1 MAIVTSG
8 SMSAFVGDR
17 PHKRKF
23 KLRIGANIM
32 ATRGKKKNKMNKG
45 KKGGNRGKKKR

>member
-17 PHKRKF
+17 PRKRKF
-23 KLRIGANIM
+23 KLRIGENIM
-32 ATRGKKKNKMNKG
+32 PGTRGKKKNKMNKG
-45 KKGGNRGKKKR
+45 KKGGRGKKKR